1 MTERTV
7 TIRLGI
13 QDQFGE
19 SAPYER
25 LLEKN
30 GITTDQIVEI
40 AKSMLE
46 EESSSRVS

>member
-1 MTERTV
+1 VAEIVSEFGTV
-7 TIRLGI
+7 RMRRIGV

-30 GITTDQIVEI
+30 GITVDGIVGAAHE
-40 AKSMLE
+40 LLG
-46 EESSSRVS
+46 